1 MSVAD
6 KFSNTAKDLGGK
18 AKEAAGAG
26 GGDEELR
33 AEGKVDQL
41 EAGVKRAVD
50 DVKSTVG
57 DAVDAVKQKFGK

>member
-6 KFSNTAKDLGGK
+6 KFSNTADDLGGK
-18 AKEAAGAG
+18 AKEAAGAAT
-26 GGDEELR
+26 GDEQLR
-33 AEGKVDQL
+33 AEGKADQL
-41 EAGVKRAVD
+41 EAGVKRAVA